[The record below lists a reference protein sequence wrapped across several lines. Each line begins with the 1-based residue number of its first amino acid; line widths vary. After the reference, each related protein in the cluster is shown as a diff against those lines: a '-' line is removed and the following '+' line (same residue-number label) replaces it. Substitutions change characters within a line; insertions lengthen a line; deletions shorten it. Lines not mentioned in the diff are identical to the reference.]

1 MVTQIYDYLKTIEL
15 HTLNECEL
23 CPNKALIRI
32 KEDLKILAC
41 KEFTL
46 HRRKTHPVVPQYK
59 KGEQWR
65 LYHKEERRDL
75 VLTKYGNKMLF

>member
-41 KEFTL
+41 K
-46 HRRKTHPVVPQYK
+46 
-59 KGEQWR
+59 
-65 LYHKEERRDL
+65 
-75 VLTKYGNKMLF
+75 